1 MKKSIMFLRRNKE
14 ATSGKDCVKD
24 YYLKFA
30 SSDQLLI
37 LRRKEEVKR
46 RYLQFFS

>member
-1 MKKSIMFLRRNKE
+1 MKKSIIFLRRNKE
-14 ATSGKDCVKD
+14 TTSGKDCVKD

-37 LRRKEEVKR
+37 LRISGRTKENLALF
-46 RYLQFFS
+46 YF